1 MWKKNPHIVVCVMQ
15 VVSGYQFVVPFTL
28 SKNIQNLLCWI
39 FWSWT
44 EAISSHGERVML
56 TAKKW
61 KYIKEKKGEA
71 RNRAVAQCQNH
82 TVLYKKT
89 KFIQQFVLK

>member
-1 MWKKNPHIVVCVMQ
+1 MQ

-28 SKNIQNLLCWI
+28 SKNIQSLLCWI

-44 EAISSHGERVML
+44 EARSSHGERVML

-61 KYIKEKKGEA
+61 KYIKERKEKPETEQWHNA
-71 RNRAVAQCQNH
+71 KTH

-89 KFIQQFVLK
+89 KFIQQFILK